1 MLRVRLFQDHR
12 RRFDGRAAQVI
23 LPSNEGDVAVLEFH
37 APMLCAMNRGTVQ
50 IDEATFAVRGGVARV
65 ARNIVTILAT

>member
-12 RRFDGRAAQVI
+12 RRFDGPATQVI
-23 LPSNEGDVAVLEFH
+23 LPSDEGDVAVLEFH
-37 APMLCAMNRGTVQ
+37 APMLCAMGRGTVQ
-50 IDEATFAVRGGVARV
+50 IDEAAFAVRGGVARV